1 METTKECKI
10 CKSKSK
16 FIFEKL
22 VLNKYKVKYF
32 KCTECELIEPEFP
45 YWLDEAYK
53 SVIAE
58 LDIGALSRN
67 IEYSDRVEKILLK
80 NFDCSKDFLD
90 YGGGYGLF
98 TRLMRDKGFSFYST
112 DIYCENIFA
121 NYFDAKKL
129 GHKSDYEVLTTFE
142 VFEHLI
148 DPINEIRKMLVYSDT
163 ILFSTELQPKN
174 KVDEWWYIVP
184 ETGQHISLYSLKTL
198 EKISKILNLNL
209 YSKGNFH
216 ILTKID
222 FKEDP
227 FIDNTNDNLS
237 KNKPESLIWKD
248 FALIKDSLSKNK
260 EIINF
265 SNNKIKEQESETQPV
280 FSKEFIEE
288 VLKINED
295 IKNKIRLQNTE
306 LKDNKLIFKNLENT
320 IKDKDEDIN
329 KLKQENSNLS
339 KELWNLN
346 QKIYT
351 MENSKGWRSVLVFRK
366 IFHRLFPQ
374 NSFQLKVLRKLYF
387 ILKNVFHD
395 LNFKKNNERV
405 DKVERDINLNSK
417 KIVYIG
423 HSFHSKTKST
433 EFLINYLKEH
443 FTVEVVL
450 DSSWKGDPYPDL
462 SFIDD
467 SYLAVIF
474 FQQVPA
480 VNVLNSI
487 KNDNLIFFPMFD
499 SYSNLDPSYWK
510 SLSKL
515 KFVNFSKTLHDK
527 LIKWDLDSMYIQYF
541 PDVNEFIP
549 GKENEIFFWQRISN
563 LNFSVLKKLLGK
575 VKFNIHIHKAVDP
588 GHEFFMP
595 EKEDIEY
602 YNITFSDWFEKKS
615 DFLELIKSKSIYFA
629 PRLTEGIGQSFLEA
643 MSMGKA
649 VVAPDK
655 PTMNEYITNNYNGY
669 LYDFNNP
676 QKINFRD
683 VKKVQENAYK
693 YMKEGNVTWNKEKI
707 RIIDFIKKK

>member
-10 CKSKSK
+10 CKAKSK

-32 KCTECELIEPEFP
+32 KCTECELIEPENP

-67 IEYSDRVEKILLK
+67 IEYSNRVEKILLK
-80 NFDCSKDFLD
+80 SFDCSKDFLD

-129 GHKSDYEVLTTFE
+129 GPKSDYEVLTTFE

-148 DPINEIRKMLVYSDT
+148 DPINEVRKMLVYSDT
-163 ILFSTELQPKN
+163 ILFSTELQPKD
-174 KVDEWWYIVP
+174 KIDEWWYVVP
-184 ETGQHISLYSLKTL
+184 ETGQHISLYSHKTL
-198 EKISKILNLNL
+198 EKISKILNLKL

-222 FKEDP
+222 LKKDP
-227 FIDNTNDNLS
+227 FEENLNDKDS
-237 KNKPESLIWKD
+237 SNKPESLIWKD
-248 FALIKDSLSKNK
+248 FALIKDSLSKEK
-260 EIINF
+260 EIVNI
-265 SNNKIKEQESETQPV
+265 SNTKIKEPDSEIQPI
-280 FSKEFIEE
+280 FTKEFIGE

-295 IKNKIRLQNTE
+295 IKNKIRLQNIE
-306 LKDNKLIFKNLENT
+306 LKDNKLVFKNLENT
-320 IKDKDEDIN
+320 IKVKEEDIN
-329 KLKQENSNLS
+329 KLKLESLNLS
-339 KELWNLN
+339 KELWILN
-346 QKIYT
+346 QKLYV
-351 MENSKGWRSVLVFRK
+351 MEHSKGWRFILIFRK
-366 IFHRLFPQ
+366 VFHKLFPQ
-374 NSFQLKVLRKLYF
+374 NSLQLKILKKLYL
-387 ILKNVFHD
+387 ITREVFH
-395 LNFKKNNERV
+395 NASAKKNNEKTVRN
-405 DKVERDINLNSK
+405 INENSK

-443 FTVEVVL
+443 FAVEVIL

-474 FQQVPA
+474 FQQVPT
-480 VNVLNSI
+480 VDTLNNI

-510 SLSKL
+510 GLSKL

-527 LIKWDLDSMYIQYF
+527 LIKWNLDSMYIQYF

-575 VKFNIHIHKAVDP
+575 IKFKIHIHKAVDP
-588 GHEFFMP
+588 GHDFYMP
-595 EKEDIEY
+595 ENEDVEY
-602 YNITFSDWFEKKS
+602 YNITFSDWFEKKT

-643 MSMGKA
+643 MCMGKA

-676 QKINFRD
+676 QKINFND

-693 YMKEGNVTWNKEKI
+693 YMKEGNVSWNKEKI
-707 RIIDFIKKK
+707 RIVDFIKKK

>member
-16 FIFEKL
+16 FVFEKL

-32 KCTECELIEPEFP
+32 KCTECELIEPESP

-67 IEYSDRVEKILLK
+67 IEYSNRVEKVLLK
-80 NFDCSKDFLD
+80 NFDCNKDFLD

-129 GHKSDYEVLTTFE
+129 GLKSDYEVLTTFE

-148 DPINEIRKMLVYSDT
+148 DPIKEIRKMLVYSDT
-163 ILFSTELQPKN
+163 ILFSTELQPN
-174 KVDEWWYIVP
+174 SKVEEWWYIVP

-198 EKISKILNLNL
+198 EKISEILKLKL
-209 YSKGNFH
+209 FSQGNFH

-222 FKEDP
+222 LKKDP
-227 FIDNTNDNLS
+227 FEENTNDKGN
-237 KNKPESLIWKD
+237 KNKLESLIWKD
-248 FALIKDSLSKNK
+248 FELIKDSLSKNK
-260 EIINF
+260 EIVNYL
-265 SNNKIKEQESETQPV
+265 NNKIKEQDSETQPV
-280 FSKEFIEE
+280 YSEEFIEE

-295 IKNKIRLQNTE
+295 IKNKVRSQNTE
-306 LKDNKLIFKNLENT
+306 LKDNKSLINNLENAL
-320 IKDKDEDIN
+320 KVKEEDAN
-329 KLKQENSNLS
+329 KLKQESSNLS
-339 KELWNLN
+339 KELMSLN
-346 QKIYT
+346 QKLYV
-351 MENSKGWRSVLVFRK
+351 MEHSKGWRFVLRFRK
-366 IFHRLFPQ
+366 VFHKLFPQ
-374 NSFQLKVLRKLYF
+374 SSLQLKVLKKLYF
-387 ILKNVFHD
+387 VLRDKFHD
-395 LNFKKNNERV
+395 LKIEKNIERT
-405 DKVERDINLNSK
+405 ERNINLKSK

-450 DSSWKGDPYPDL
+450 DNSWKGDPYPDL

-467 SYLAVIF
+467 SYLAAIF
-474 FQQVPA
+474 FQQVPS
-480 VNVLNSI
+480 VDVLNNI

-515 KFVNFSKTLHDK
+515 KFINFSKTLHEK
-527 LIKWDLDSMYIQYF
+527 LAKWELDSMYIQYF
-541 PDVNEFIP
+541 PEVNEFIP

-563 LNFSVLKKLLGK
+563 LNFTILKKLLGK
-575 VKFNIHIHKAVDP
+575 AKFNIHIHKAVDP
-588 GHEFFMP
+588 GHEFLMP

-602 YNITFSDWFEKKS
+602 YNITFSDWFENKS
-615 DFLELIKSKSIYFA
+615 EFVELIKSKSIYFA

-655 PTMNEYITNNYNGY
+655 PTMNEYITNDYNGY

-676 QKINFRD
+676 LKINFSD
-683 VKKVQENAYK
+683 VKKIQENTYK
-693 YMKEGNVTWNKEKI
+693 YMKEGNITWNKEKFE
-707 RIIDFIKKK
+707 IIDFIKKK